1 MFTLFALALALQ
13 APVTQDT
20 VKKPEANPQHDQN
33 QALSAEVRQTRETL
47 IKAIPS
53 GIQGWITSE
62 AAKFTSSKEPLTAER
77 IRASVTQR
85 FAGQNLGTN
94 ETDAIA
100 FLIATDVAL
109 KAQTQHAAQKGVG
122 AGVTPR
128 EPAPVP
134 TPTPEPQKEK
144 EKEPAMGV
152 EKQVDPMARY
162 SEAEKI
168 ASSLQA
174 TAAQAS
180 TEALKNLKVQ
190 G

>member
-20 VKKPEANPQHDQN
+20 AKKPEANPQHDQN

-77 IRASVTQR
+77 IRASVTER
-85 FAGQNLGTN
+85 FAEQNLGTN

-128 EPAPVP
+128 EPAPV
-134 TPTPEPQKEK
+134 PTPEPQKEK

-180 TEALKNLKVQ
+180 TEALKNLKVS